1 MFVPL
6 AFALALSAM
15 RTGQSVATREIESN
29 RLRSNLEKKDAGT
42 YQFRRL

>member
-6 AFALALSAM
+6 AFAQTLGAM
-15 RTGQSVATREIESN
+15 RTGQSVATPEIKSN

-42 YQFRRL
+42 YQLRRL